1 MSKLTNILEYEFTR
15 HLFLSVIVY
24 FIISIVVFIFTLSF
38 LSLMLAWNIIL
49 AFIPVALSIIFYQNI
64 KIEKY
69 STQNKIFFI
78 FLFLSW
84 IAFFPNSYY
93 VITDFIHLG
102 SESFYYRDNIY
113 VPLTYVENFEGYL
126 TLIHIFLGALI
137 SVVMASY
144 SLKIMHQFVK
154 ERFSNLIGSAFVVG
168 IIMLSSIGIYIGRFI
183 RLQSWN
189 IINPIYV
196 VGELFQS
203 LNVFAFEFIFIFI
216 LIQLA
221 IYYFLRPILNIK
233 DFKN

>member
-1 MSKLTNILEYEFTR
+1 MSKLTNILENEFTR

-113 VPLTYVENFEGYL
+113 APLTYVENFEGYL
-126 TLIHIFLGALI
+126 TLIHIFLGAII

-144 SLKIMHQFVK
+144 SLKIMHHFVK

-189 IINPIYV
+189 IINPFYV
-196 VGELFQS
+196 ISELLKS
-203 LNVFAFEFIFIFI
+203 LNIFAFEFIFIFI
-216 LIQLA
+216 LIQLSV
-221 IYYFLRPILNIK
+221 YYFLRPILNIK
-233 DFKN
+233 NL

>member
-93 VITDFIHLG
+93 VITNFIHLG